1 VSLADLRAR
10 AGTIEYARVGD
21 AHVAYRVLTGPRDDE
36 RDVVFVTAGTAS
48 MEAYFDDPITAR
60 LLDGLSQMGRLVVFD
75 RRGIGLSDPLPDSD
89 ESVLDLWRAD
99 LEAVVA
105 ATVSQR
111 PAIVTSSFGGS
122 VAFLYHERHPGN
134 VGALVML
141 EPAPSATRPFRTDL
155 IRSQIEGQVDT
166 AVIFAPSRVD
176 EPGFREWFERA
187 GAQGA
192 SPGMAT
198 RAYPTG
204 DAAEIEAITRAASGV
219 RVPTLVLRRPAHP
232 YSPPVDDDQ
241 VVALVPD
248 AVRVDLPGV
257 DLLVFGNEVDALLA
271 EVSLF
276 LTGETLALA
285 PDRSLAAILFSDLV
299 SSTERAAALGDAHWR
314 RLLDRHDTIV
324 RSTVTQRGGTVV
336 KVDGDG
342 VLAVFGSATS
352 SIRAARELQQALGRE
367 GLTARA
373 AVHVGDVDARGD
385 DVSGLAVNIAARIM
399 TLASAGELLV
409 SAAVPPVV
417 AGSGFAFDDRGEHEL
432 KGVPGVWR
440 LYALTDA

>member
-1 VSLADLRAR
+1 VSLSDLRAR
-10 AGTIEYARVGD
+10 ASAVHYARVGD
-21 AHVAYRVLTGPRDDE
+21 SHVAYRVLTGPCDEE
-36 RDVVFVTAGTAS
+36 RDIVLVTAGTAS
-48 MEAYFDDPITAR
+48 MEAYFEDSVTAR
-60 LLDGLSQMGRLVVFD
+60 LLDGLSQLGRLVVFD

-99 LEAVVA
+99 LEAVVE
-105 ATVSQR
+105 ATGVQR

-122 VAFLYHERHPGN
+122 VAFLYHECHPDD
-134 VGALVML
+134 VGALAML
-141 EPAPSATRPFRTDL
+141 EPAPSATRPFRNDL
-155 IRSQIEGQVDT
+155 IRTQIEGQVDT

-198 RAYPTG
+198 RAYPAG
-204 DAAEIEAITRAASGV
+204 GAKEIEMVARAASGV

-241 VVALVPD
+241 VLALVPD
-248 AVRVDLPGV
+248 AVRVDLPGE
-257 DLLVFGNEVDALLA
+257 DLLIFGNEIDALLA

-276 LTGETLALA
+276 LTGETRALA
-285 PDRSLAAILFSDLV
+285 PERSLAAILFSDLV
-299 SSTERAAALGDAHWR
+299 SSTERAATLGDARWR
-314 RLLDRHDTIV
+314 RLLDRHDAIV
-324 RSTVTQRGGTVV
+324 RSCVVQRGGTVV

-342 VLAVFGSATS
+342 VLAVFGSASS
-352 SIRAARELQQALGRE
+352 SIRAARELQHALARE

-373 AVHVGDVDARGD
+373 GVHVGDVDARGD

-399 TLASAGELLV
+399 ALAGAGELLV

-432 KGVPGVWR
+432 KGVPGTWR
-440 LYALTDA
+440 LYVLKDP